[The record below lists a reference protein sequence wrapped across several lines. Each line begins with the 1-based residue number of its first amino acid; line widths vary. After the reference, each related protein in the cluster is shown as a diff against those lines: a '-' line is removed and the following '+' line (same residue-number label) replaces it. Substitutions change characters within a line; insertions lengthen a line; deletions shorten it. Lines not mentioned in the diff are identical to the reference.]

1 MTELTELKVVITIN
15 CTNDSF
21 QGSDQLG
28 EILRDLAVNESFH
41 GCKPGILRDVNGN
54 TVGGWE
60 WEWKA

>member
-1 MTELTELKVVITIN
+1 MTELKVTITIN

-28 EILRDLAVNESFH
+28 EILRDLAVNESFQ
-41 GCKPGILRDVNGN
+41 GCKPGILRDVNGAP
-54 TVGGWE
+54 VGGWE

>member
-1 MTELTELKVVITIN
+1 MTELKVTITIN

-28 EILRDLAVNESFH
+28 EILRDLAVNESFQ

-54 TVGGWE
+54 IVGSWK

>member
-1 MTELTELKVVITIN
+1 MTEFKVKITID

-28 EILRDLAVNESFH
+28 EILRDLSVNESFL

-54 TVGGWE
+54 TVGNWE
-60 WEWKA
+60 WSWEA